1 MTDQRAAPEVERRTF
16 ASEVTFRAA
25 PEGADSAGILTGRAI
40 AFNSSSRTLYDWWYG
55 EFTEQIDPRA
65 LGEPT
70 AEGGVDLATHTRV
83 IARTNH
89 NSDYLLGV
97 TDAGTL
103 RLFLGDEGVD
113 YEIDLPN
120 TTYGRDLAVSARRGD
135 YRYSS
140 FAFRV
145 LPDGE
150 EWSYGEND
158 QLVRRITGLRLID
171 VAPVAD
177 PAYWGSSAEM
187 LRSFDLS
194 AIRARLDAE
203 RAGGEPPAPAPTE
216 TQPDQRTLLLSRA
229 REIELTL

>member
-1 MTDQRAAPEVERRTF
+1 MTDHASAPTVERRTF

-25 PEGADSAGILTGRAI
+25 PEGSDSPGILTGRAI
-40 AFNSSSRTLYDWWYG
+40 AFNSSSRTLHDWWYG

-70 AEGGVDLATHTRV
+70 AGGGLDLTEHVRV

-150 EWSYGEND
+150 QWSYGEND

-177 PAYWGSSAEM
+177 PAYWASSAEM

-203 RAGGEPPAPAPTE
+203 RAGADAPEPAPTNN
-216 TQPDQRTLLLSRA
+216 TPDYRTLIRA

>member
-1 MTDQRAAPEVERRTF
+1 MTDHASAPTVERRTF

-25 PEGADSAGILTGRAI
+25 PEGSDSPGILTGRAI

-55 EFTEQIDPRA
+55 DFTEQIDPRA

-70 AEGGVDLATHTRV
+70 ADGGVDLTEHVRV

-150 EWSYGEND
+150 QWSYGEND

-177 PAYWGSSAEM
+177 PAYWASSAEM
-187 LRSFDLS
+187 LRNFDLS
-194 AIRARLDAE
+194 AVRARLDAE
-203 RAGGEPPAPAPTE
+203 RAGADAPQPAPTNN
-216 TQPDQRTLLLSRA
+216 TPDYRALIRA

>member
-1 MTDQRAAPEVERRTF
+1 MTDHASAPTVERRTF

-25 PEGADSAGILTGRAI
+25 PEGSDSPGILTGRAI

-70 AEGGVDLATHTRV
+70 ADGGVDLTEHVRV

-150 EWSYGEND
+150 QWSYGEND

-177 PAYWGSSAEM
+177 PAYWASSAEM
-187 LRSFDLS
+187 LRSFDLP

-203 RAGGEPPAPAPTE
+203 RAGADAPAVTDNS
-216 TQPDQRTLLLSRA
+216 TPDQRALLLSRA